1 MIKLAIHGGKKI
13 RSKKMP
19 SRFSFGIKENL
30 EVKKM
35 ISYYKKKG
43 EDPKYS
49 GLWEKKFCSE
59 FSKFLGG
66 GYSDAVATG
75 TGAIYVAMKAL
86 EIPKNS
92 DVIISPVTCS
102 GNFSCI
108 TEQGLNPILVDS
120 EIGSYNTSLKKIK
133 ERITN
138 KTKLIQLTHVG
149 GQPVKD
155 VGKIAR
161 FAKKNNI
168 FLLEDCSQCIGGKI
182 NNKFVGSFG
191 DIAAFSTMYRKNL
204 AANSSSGVIFTK
216 NYNIYKKVLAYAD
229 RGKILWKEDLD
240 LRDPK
245 YSLFPALNWNTDEFS
260 CAMGLASLRR
270 LKETNN
276 KRIKFVK
283 ILINMFY
290 KKKIKSCKILNFH
303 KGYAP
308 FFLPIFYDK
317 KFFRITKKIFTDCL
331 LAEGIPLGSNYGCLV
346 SNWNWA
352 NKYLKSKFKS
362 LNAIKT
368 RDDCFHLYLNE
379 NYKLK
384 EAKDIVNAILKI
396 EKFYAEI
403 KYSSTRK
410 IYKRKN

>member
-1 MIKLAIHGGKKI
+1 MKLAIHGGNKT

-19 SRFSFGIKENL
+19 ARFSFGKSENL

-35 ISYYKKKG
+35 ITYYKSKG

-49 GLWEKKFCSE
+49 GVWERKFCSE
-59 FSKFLGG
+59 FSIFMGG

-86 EIPKNS
+86 ELPKKS

-108 TEQGLNPILVDS
+108 TEQGLNPILVDA
-120 EIGSYNTSLKKIK
+120 EAGSYNTSLKKIK
-133 ERITN
+133 ERITK

-149 GQPVKD
+149 GEPVKD
-155 VGKIAR
+155 IMEIANY
-161 FAKKNNI
+161 AKKKKI
-168 FLLEDCSQCIGGKI
+168 FLLEDCSQSTGAKV
-182 NNKFVGSFG
+182 NNKYVGSFG

-216 NYNIYKKVLAYAD
+216 NFKLFKKALAYGD
-229 RGKILWKEDLD
+229 RGKILWKKDLD

-260 CAMGLASLRR
+260 CAIGLASLRR
-270 LKETNN
+270 LKETNI
-276 KRIKFVK
+276 KRVKFIK
-283 ILINMFY
+283 ILIEMMRKYNV
-290 KKKIKSCKILNFH
+290 KSCKISNFH
-303 KGYAP
+303 EDHAP

-317 KFFRITKKIFTDCL
+317 KIFKISKLFFANILFN
-331 LAEGIPLGSNYGCLV
+331 EGIPLGAHYGCLV
-346 SNWNWA
+346 STWNWA
-352 NKYLKSKFKS
+352 KKYLNDKFRS
-362 LNAIKT
+362 INAIKT
-368 RDDCFHLYLNE
+368 RDNCFHLYLNE
-379 NYKLK
+379 NYGRQ

-396 EKFYAEI
+396 EKFYA
-403 KYSSTRK
+403 
-410 IYKRKN
+410 KRKNTSLKISK

>member
-1 MIKLAIHGGKKI
+1 MKLAINGGKKT
-13 RSKKMP
+13 RSHKMP
-19 SRFSFGIKENL
+19 PRFSFGKKENL

-35 ISYYKKKG
+35 ISYYKAKG

-49 GLWEKKFCSE
+49 GLWEKKFCNE
-59 FSKFLGG
+59 FSKFMGK

-92 DVIISPVTCS
+92 DVILSPVTCS

-108 TEQGLNPILVDS
+108 TEQGHNPILVDS

-133 ERITN
+133 ERITK

-149 GQPVKD
+149 GQPVND
-155 VGKIAR
+155 VKEIAK

-168 FLLEDCSQCIGGKI
+168 FLLEDCSQCVGGKI
-182 NNKFVGSFG
+182 DNKLVGSFG
-191 DIAAFSTMYRKNL
+191 DISAFSTMYRKNL

-216 NYNIYKKVLAYAD
+216 NYKLFKKVLAYAD
-229 RGKILWKEDLD
+229 RGKISWKENLD

-260 CAMGLASLRR
+260 CAMGLASLKR
-270 LKETNN
+270 LKLTNN
-276 KRIKFVK
+276 KRVKFVYN
-283 ILINMFY
+283 LISFF
-290 KKKIKSCKILNFH
+290 KKKNIQSCKIKNFH

-308 FFLPIFYDK
+308 FFLPIFYNK
-317 KFFRITKKIFTDCL
+317 NFLGISKQKFAL
-331 LAEGIPLGSNYGCLV
+331 ALQAEGVPLGIDYGCIV
-346 SNWNWA
+346 STWPWA
-352 NKYLKSKFKS
+352 NRYFKKKYKSV
-362 LNAIKT
+362 NALQA
-368 RDDCFHLYLNE
+368 RNNFFHLYLHE

-384 EAKDIVNAILKI
+384 EVKDIVNAILKI
-396 EKFYAEI
+396 EKYYVKA
-403 KYSSTRK
+403 KNSSPRK
-410 IYKRKN
+410 IYKKKN